1 MAGFYKRNQGQL
13 TRTISAIGMALVVAG
28 ICWFVYDLMI
38 FLFPDTGQESTVTA
52 EVISPGEY
60 ELSAGWP
67 ERDQRY
73 GPGTLIDSQ
82 IKDEMIAYDAQRP
95 ADQAPSRIQV
105 RSLAGV
111 GYARWVQVGVPAAL
125 FIVGAVFILYLVNK
139 PKFAD
144 FLIAT
149 EGEMKKVSWS
159 SRSELIGSTTIVI
172 LTVAVL
178 GIFIAIADL
187 IITVVMSAIN
197 VH

>member
-13 TRTISAIGMALVVAG
+13 IRTISAIGMALVVAG

-38 FLFPDTGQESTVTA
+38 FLFPDTGQENTVTA
-52 EVISPGEY
+52 AEIQPGEY
-60 ELSAGWP
+60 ELAAGWP
-67 ERDQRY
+67 EGEPRY
-73 GPGTLIDSQ
+73 GAGTRIDSK
-82 IKDEMIAYDAQRP
+82 IKDEMIAYDAQRTN
-95 ADQAPSRIQV
+95 QMPSRIQV

-125 FIVGAVFILYLVNK
+125 FIAGAVFILYLVNK

-178 GIFIAIADL
+178 GIFIAVADL